1 MTFSGNRLAETVVNA
16 LVNEPRWRTR
26 GLQGQAEGRTIRAVA
41 VEGVGHDQDT
51 PAHGRAACPSQD
63 PMSTFTGQMRPS
75 KRCSRR
81 AHRLVSHARHS
92 SAPWRDGTRPK
103 PGELAASTFTNPPAA
118 TPGAQRQQGTS
129 TGGITSVNISL
140 RQQPTVSACP
150 KQMLRPVF
158 PRTPGA
164 ANTICAIRSGRAL
177 AACRPGTLL
186 DRGPCGHLH
195 LQRCQRC
202 LSRLR

>member
-1 MTFSGNRLAETVVNA
+1 
-16 LVNEPRWRTR
+16 
-26 GLQGQAEGRTIRAVA
+26 
-41 VEGVGHDQDT
+41 
-51 PAHGRAACPSQD
+51 
-63 PMSTFTGQMRPS
+63 
-75 KRCSRR
+75 
-81 AHRLVSHARHS
+81 
-92 SAPWRDGTRPK
+92 
-103 PGELAASTFTNPPAA
+103 
-118 TPGAQRQQGTS
+118 
-129 TGGITSVNISL
+129 
-140 RQQPTVSACP
+140 
-150 KQMLRPVF
+150 MLRPVF